1 MEYNAWLRQDLMT
14 QAVRSIAR
22 EGGYTHDLVDKGQ
35 AHLPDWASD
44 TVDFVSQAEQYGRQ
58 HHTPARVIEVARPRE
73 VGKTARGALAD
84 CVFHGILPPIPQE
97 SCHAIHTKV
106 ATDSTGTCHLFH
118 AKLPPQQAQ
127 GPLTIGAQR
136 RGLCYRYPDGPGV
149 VKCCGPEHLL
159 PVGPDLCPAAMWV
172 MV

>member
-1 MEYNAWLRQDLMT
+1 MFIEFAYRKFTARCGWSPGLVEYNAWLRQDLMT

-22 EGGYTHDLVDKGQ
+22 EGGYTHDLVDKGP

-97 SCHAIHTKV
+97 SCHPIHSKV
-106 ATDSTGTCHLFH
+106 AANSTGI
-118 AKLPPQQAQ
+118 LPPIPRQSCH
-127 GPLTIGAQR
+127 R
-136 RGLCYRYPDGPGV
+136 SRGKIVTAHRS
-149 VKCCGPEHLL
+149 
-159 PVGPDLCPAAMWV
+159 AATRSFLWV
-172 MV
+172 P